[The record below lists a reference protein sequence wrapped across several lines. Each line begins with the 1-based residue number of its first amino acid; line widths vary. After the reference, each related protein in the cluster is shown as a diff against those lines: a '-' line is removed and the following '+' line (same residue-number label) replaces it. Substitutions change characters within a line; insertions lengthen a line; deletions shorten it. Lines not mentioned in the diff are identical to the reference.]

1 MLAILPVNSS
11 DTGLTDSLNIQIL
24 MILAVGLAAASILGY
39 IAQKLR
45 FSPILGYLVA
55 GYVIG
60 PYSPGFVADAHTAEQ
75 LAEIGVILMMFGV
88 GLHLKWQ
95 DLVSVKSIAIPGA
108 IIQTAV
114 TAIATAIFTYYLGW
128 SVESG
133 IVIGLSV
140 GVASTVVM
148 IRILTDY
155 KMVNTTQGHIAIGWL
170 IVEDIMTVVALLI
183 LPALA
188 SSLKGEHISL
198 TAVGG
203 AIGIALLK
211 CIILFA
217 VMLYAGSRIVKY
229 LFYHVARTRSQ
240 ELFTLTVIS
249 LIFVIATGSAYL
261 FGTSIALGAFIAGLV
276 IGQTDVKHQASAN
289 ALPLKDTFAV
299 IFFLSVGMIFDA
311 SVIWEESL
319 FFFGIM
325 AVILIV
331 KPVVAYLTTVALRRP
346 VQTALIVAVALA
358 QIGEFSFILSEE
370 ALKLKILP
378 DKGYDIIVA
387 CALVSIALNPFL
399 FKLTL
404 WFGNWLK
411 HRQDIEEQQL
421 EGPLHAPEKLA
432 VIVGFGPIGQDVARL
447 LEGHGI
453 ATIIVDTNVDTI
465 TKQKGNHREAV
476 YGDATIHHILEAAN
490 IDVAQLLVIT
500 TPEITTTL
508 NIIDTARRLNQK
520 IKIVARSLYSID
532 QDKLKL
538 LDVEVVCDEEMSRVN
553 FVHSIQ
559 TLINT

>member
-1 MLAILPVNSS
+1 
-11 DTGLTDSLNIQIL
+11 
-24 MILAVGLAAASILGY
+24 MILAVGLATASILGY
-39 IAQKLR
+39 IAQKLK
-45 FSPILGYLVA
+45 FSPILGYLIA

-88 GLHLKWQ
+88 GLHLKWN
-95 DLVSVKSIAIPGA
+95 DLVIVRNIAVPGA
-108 IIQTAV
+108 VLMTL
-114 TAIATAIFTYYLGW
+114 ATTVASALFTYYLGW

-133 IVIGLSV
+133 IVVGLSV

-148 IRILTDY
+148 VRILTDF
-155 KMVNTTQGHIAIGWL
+155 KMVNTPQGHIAIGWT
-170 IVEDIMTVVALLI
+170 IVEDMMTIVALLI

-188 SSLKGEHISL
+188 SSFRGEHISI
-198 TAVGG
+198 ASIGG
-203 AIGIALLK
+203 AIGIAFLK
-211 CIILFA
+211 CILLFA
-217 VMLYAGSRIVKY
+217 IMLYAGSRVVSYI
-229 LFYHVARTRSQ
+229 FHHVARTRSQ

-276 IGQTDVKHQASAN
+276 IGQTDVRHQASAN

-311 SVIWEESL
+311 SVIWKDPVL
-319 FFFGIM
+319 FIGIITI
-325 AVILIV
+325 ILV
-331 KPVVAYLTTVALRRP
+331 LKPLVAFLINIALKRP
-346 VQTALIVAVALA
+346 VQTGLFVAAALA

-387 CALVSIALNPFL
+387 CALVSIALNPFI
-399 FKLTL
+399 FKLTMR
-404 WFGNWLK
+404 FGSWLK
-411 HRQDIEEQQL
+411 HRQEMADQQHP
-421 EGPLHAPEKLA
+421 GTAHAPEKLA
-432 VIVGFGPIGQDVARL
+432 VIVGFGPIGQDVAKL

-453 ATIIVDTNVDTI
+453 STVIVDTNVDTI
-465 TKQKGNHREAV
+465 TKQKVNHREAV
-476 YGDATIHHILEAAN
+476 YGDATIHHILESAN
-490 IDVAQLLVIT
+490 IDAAQLLVIT

-520 IKIVARSLYSID
+520 IKIVARSLYMID
-532 QDKLKL
+532 RDKLKL

-553 FVHSIQ
+553 FVQSIQ
-559 TLINT
+559 TLINA